1 MQFTR
6 RDFLGATGAA
16 LAGVALSTGGVFASN
31 KTVFDLNFA
40 PHPGMFKHLAGE
52 DILDQIAF
60 AADQGFTAWEDNGLK
75 GRDTALQEKIG
86 SLLSERG
93 MTMGVFVAHEIHWK
107 EPTMSRGRPDYVAQF
122 LKEIEESIPVAKR
135 VGAKWMTVVP
145 GHVDMRLHL
154 DYQMGN
160 LAECLKRAC
169 EILEP
174 HDLTMVLEPLNNY
187 ENHPGL
193 ILKEIPQAWYLC
205 KAVGSP
211 SCKILFD
218 IYHQQIQEGRIIRN
232 IDQAWDEIAYFQ
244 IGDTPGRK
252 EPTTGE
258 LNYRNIFRRI
268 KRKGYTGVMG
278 MEHGNS
284 RKGAE
289 GERAVIRAYQETGSN
304 L

>member
-1 MQFTR
+1 MQATR
-6 RDFLGATGAA
+6 RDFLGAAGAA
-16 LAGVALSTGGVFASN
+16 LATTAVPTGSLFAS
-31 KTVFDLNFA
+31 TAFDLNFA

-52 DILDQIAF
+52 SLLDQIAF
-60 AADQGFTAWEDNGLK
+60 AADQGFTAWEDNGMK
-75 GRDTALQEKIG
+75 GRDVRLQEQIG
-86 SLLSERG
+86 RLLSDRG
-93 MTMGVFVAHEIHWK
+93 MTMGVFVAHEIHWNK
-107 EPTMSRGRPDYVAQF
+107 PTMSLGDPEYVAQF
-122 LKEIEESIPVAKR
+122 VKEIKASIPVAKR
-135 VGAKWMTVVP
+135 VGAQWMTVVP
-145 GHVDMRLHL
+145 GHVDLKLHI

-174 HDLTMVLEPLNNY
+174 EALTMVLEPLNNY
-187 ENHPGL
+187 EDHPGL

-218 IYHQQIQEGRIIRN
+218 MYHQQIQEGRIIRN
-232 IDQAWDEIAYFQ
+232 IDTAWDEIAYFQ
-244 IGDTPGRK
+244 IGAAPGRN

-258 LNYRNIFRRI
+258 MNYRNIFSHI
-268 KRKGYTGVMG
+268 KGREFTGVLG

-284 RKGAE
+284 QSGAD

>member
-1 MQFTR
+1 MTFSR
-6 RDFLGATGAA
+6 RAFLGATGSA
-16 LAGVALSTGGVFASN
+16 LAAAMLPSSRVFAGTN
-31 KTVFDLNFA
+31 TVFDLNFA
-40 PHPGMFKHLAGE
+40 PHPGMFRHLAG
-52 DILDQIAF
+52 DGILDQIDF
-60 AADQGFTAWEDNGLK
+60 AADQGFTAWEDNGMK
-75 GRDTALQEKIG
+75 GRDVALQEKAG
-86 SLLSERG
+86 RLLAKRS

-107 EPTMSRGRPDYVAQF
+107 KPTMSLGDSDYVAQF
-122 LKEIEESIPVAKR
+122 LKEIKQSIPVAKR
-135 VGAKWMTVVP
+135 TGARWMTVVP
-145 GHVDMRLHL
+145 GHVDMKLHL

-160 LAECLKRAC
+160 LAECLKRAS

-174 HDLTMVLEPLNNY
+174 HGLTMVLEPLNNY

-218 IYHQQIQEGRIIRN
+218 MYHQQIQEGRITRN
-232 IDQAWDEIAYFQ
+232 IDAAWNEIAYFQ
-244 IGDTPGRK
+244 IGDTPGRD

-258 LNYRNIFRRI
+258 MNYRNIFRHI
-268 KRKGYTGVMG
+268 KAKGYTGVLG

-284 RKGAE
+284 QEGAE
-289 GERAVIRAYQETGSN
+289 GERAVIRAYRETGSN